1 MRIKPEQLL
10 QLLKKEQSQCFT
22 IMGDEPLL
30 SIEATDTIRHYLY
43 HQGVTEREIIS
54 VDHRFEWGRI
64 SQWGDQCSL
73 FSTRKLLDLRI
84 PTGKVGNDGNTA
96 LIAFLDS
103 ISPDL
108 WLMVTLPTL
117 DKKNQSSKW
126 FTALDNQGV
135 IVVIDSIARA
145 QLPHWIQQRL
155 HTQKQMLTPD
165 ALQLLVDNVEGN
177 LLAAQQEILKLGLLY
192 PEGTLSFEQV
202 RNAVFDVARHDV
214 FDLPEAML
222 NGDIIRFTHMLEN
235 LQNEGVAPP
244 LVLSVLV
251 DPLRKLLLLHQGIC
265 EGKSLNQLFKEIRV
279 WGQQQT
285 LLSSAMKHHLPPS
298 LREGLTQAALID
310 KIIKGVKRGDV
321 WDEFLRYGLRFC
333 SQCDQTKSSE
343 QRILQT

>member
-1 MRIKPEQLL
+1 MRIKPEQLP
-10 QLLKKEQSQCFT
+10 QLLKKEQTQCFT

-30 SIEATDTIRHYLY
+30 SIEAADIIRHFLY
-43 HQGVTEREIIS
+43 RHGVAEREILT
-54 VDHRFEWGRI
+54 VDHRFEWSKI
-64 SQWGDQCSL
+64 AQWGDQCSL

-96 LIAFLDS
+96 LVAFLDNLS
-103 ISPDL
+103 SDT
-108 WLMVTLPTL
+108 WLIVTLPAL

-135 IVVIDSIARA
+135 IVVIDSIERT
-145 QLPHWIQQRL
+145 QLPYWIQQRFY
-155 HTQKQMLTPD
+155 TQKQTLTPD

-222 NGDIIRFTHMLEN
+222 TGDTIRFTHMLEN

-244 LVLSVLV
+244 LVLSALV
-251 DPLRKLLLLHQGIC
+251 DPLRKLLLLHQGIRD
-265 EGKSLNQLFKEIRV
+265 GKSLGQLFKEIRV

-285 LLSSAMKHHLPPS
+285 MLSSVMKHYLPP
-298 LREGLTQAALID
+298 LLIEGLTHAAFID

-321 WDEFLRYGLRFC
+321 WDEFLRYGLRFTL
-333 SQCDQTKSSE
+333 QYDQTKSFE